1 MHGRPAMIVYTSICR
16 PVSEYPA
23 KTFRF
28 LMEIMSGLKQVCMA
42 ETVLSPGCAIKTS
55 YDIQIHD
62 CKLTINLRSNQTFL
76 HEF

>member
-1 MHGRPAMIVYTSICR
+1 MKKKCSFNVHGRPAMIVYTSICR

-42 ETVLSPGCAIKTS
+42 ETVLSPFAQLTLVMKFKPTIV
-55 YDIQIHD
+55 D
-62 CKLTINLRSNQTFL
+62 CLF
-76 HEF
+76 